1 MNRCVLSITGSRADY
16 GLMEPIHRAIAAD
29 AELQLH
35 LVVTGMHL
43 LPDFYSDLV
52 RARADAYGTIH
63 EISMVLG
70 EDSGRAMAQGI
81 GLGILGIVNILSEV
95 EPDILLLQ
103 GDRGEMLAGAITAS
117 HMNIAIVHM
126 SGGDIS
132 GSIDDSVRNS
142 ISKLAHMHLTSSAS
156 STKRLVEMGESAERI
171 IETGDPAVDQLKT
184 TDFMSRSE
192 LSHELGIS
200 SDAPFFLATL
210 HPVTD
215 EADAAA
221 AQMTIVLEALAEF
234 GMRTV
239 FTYPNSDS
247 GGRAMRNVLESWRDK
262 PFLITRPSL
271 GSRRYLSLLRHAE
284 VIVGNSSSALVEAP
298 FFKVPAVN
306 IGSRQSGRLRGTNV
320 IDVTFDKD
328 AIVQAVRLALHDPS
342 FRNQLAGCRS
352 PYGDGR
358 TAERTLDILKR
369 LRLGPALTAKW
380 SRSGGPFLTARP
392 ITTETTVSAVS

>member
-1 MNRCVLSITGSRADY
+1 MKRCVLSITGSRADY

-29 AELQLH
+29 CELQLH

-43 LPDFYSDLV
+43 LPDFHSDLV
-52 RARADAYGTIH
+52 GVRDDAYGTIH

-81 GLGILGIVNILSEV
+81 GLAILGLANVMSEV
-95 EPDILLLQ
+95 KPNIVLLQ
-103 GDRGEMLAGAITAS
+103 GDRGEMLAGAIAAS

-156 STKRLVEMGESAERI
+156 STKRLMEMGESTDRI
-171 IETGDPAVDQLKT
+171 VETGDPAIDQLRT
-184 TDFMSRSE
+184 TDFMPRAE

-200 SDAPFFLATL
+200 SDEPFLLATL

-221 AQMTIVLEALAEF
+221 TQMTILLEALAEC

-247 GGRAMRNVLESWRDK
+247 GGRAMRTVLESWRDN
-262 PFLITRPSL
+262 PSLIIRPSL
-271 GSRRYLSLLRHAE
+271 GSRQYLSLLGHAAAM
-284 VIVGNSSSALVEAP
+284 VGNSSSALVEAP

-320 IDVTFDKD
+320 IDVTFDKN
-328 AIVQAVRLALHDPS
+328 AIVHAVRFALDDTS
-342 FRNQLAGCRS
+342 FRKQLASCRS

-358 TAERTLDILKR
+358 TAERTLEILKR

-380 SRSGGPFLTARP
+380 NRSGGRFLRAPSKATK
-392 ITTETTVSAVS
+392 TQESAVS